1 MNCSHKS
8 SGSLQPIVDP
18 LNAAA
23 QCDLDTLQ
31 GVQLALPVPQ
41 EAERAT
47 QLEEVERELQTPIY
61 KIGRLIAPAPPSP
74 EKFPF
79 GPGVPLVPPHGA
91 EVILNDV
98 EGAMPGQAMDL
109 AMTDFPIL
117 PGRRALGQW
126 AKEAAEAIDGFLRG
140 RYMRPCC
147 AISGAPV
154 GEACQATDEVNS
166 ADEEDQGAV
175 EN

>member
-1 MNCSHKS
+1 MNCSHKC
-8 SGSLQPIVDP
+8 SGSLQPVIDP

-23 QCDLDTLQ
+23 QCALDALQ
-31 GVQLALPVPQ
+31 GVQLGLSKPQ

-47 QLEEVERELQTPIY
+47 QLEEVERELQTPIC
-61 KIGRLIAPAPPSP
+61 KIAKLIAPAPPSP
-74 EKFPF
+74 ERFPC
-79 GPGVPLVPPHGA
+79 GPGVPLVPPPGA
-91 EVILNDV
+91 EVILNDA

-117 PGRRALGQW
+117 PGRRAFGQW

-140 RYMRPCC
+140 RYIRPCC
-147 AISGAPV
+147 AITGAPV

-166 ADEEDQGAV
+166 ADEED
-175 EN
+175 